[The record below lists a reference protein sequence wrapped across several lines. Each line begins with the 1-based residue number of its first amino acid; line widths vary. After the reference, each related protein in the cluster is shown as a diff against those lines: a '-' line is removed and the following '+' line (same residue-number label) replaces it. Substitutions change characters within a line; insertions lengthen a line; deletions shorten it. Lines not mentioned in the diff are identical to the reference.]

1 MTKALMLIPILIATG
16 FSLSFQAKAW
26 TPPES
31 FDSSYIE
38 LEDSIFEATIQGRYR
53 DAKSSV
59 SKAVLD
65 TIFKDKKNLI
75 KKDFEIPEYFDSS
88 VKFWFSIYTQYS
100 SDQVVIHD
108 SNNLKLVYNVID
120 FSELHDNK
128 SIHRFSKS
136 KLQSHLSLEYTRRIK
151 KSLKKLST
159 IKLSKVTQEQDDI
172 LRAIKAAKIKIPR
185 SKTKRKKLFLELSK
199 NIRTQTGQRNMVYRG
214 ITRSLPYLPYLN
226 KQLENFRLPKELL
239 AISFLESSFN
249 IVAKSKV
256 DAVGIWQFMPY
267 IGNLFMPN
275 ISNYVD
281 YRHNPIIA
289 SLSAFHLL
297 KENKLIL
304 RRWDLAVPAYNS
316 GPKHLKKAIKKFSK
330 RMKKKDISLAYILT
344 HYKHPHIGFASKN
357 FYSEFLALVRVL
369 AYKDIIYPLKG
380 IKAEVKFKDEK
391 DIGVYVTKCPINS
404 KIFIDILKKNS
415 PKIGELN
422 YHFLKRNH
430 DYPRGTLVVSDQI
443 LSKKKYYR
451 VSDKQIK
458 SRFPKNFPKF
468 IKNKKCG
475 Y

>member
-1 MTKALMLIPILIATG
+1 MIIKFLIL
-16 FSLSFQAKAW
+16 SLVSQVAIAW

-31 FDSSYIE
+31 FNSTYID

-53 DAKSSV
+53 NAKSSLTNSV
-59 SKAVLD
+59 IE

-75 KKDFEIPEYFDSS
+75 KKDFDIPKYFEPS

-120 FSELHDNK
+120 FSELHNNA

-136 KLQSHLSLEYTRRIK
+136 KLQSHLSLEYTRRVK
-151 KSLKKLST
+151 KILKDLTTKNLKK
-159 IKLSKVTQEQDDI
+159 VNEEQDDV
-172 LRAIKAAKIKIPR
+172 LRTIKSSGLKIPKNR
-185 SKTKRKKLFLELSK
+185 KKRKKFFLKLAN
-199 NIRTQTGQRNMVYRG
+199 NIRTQTGQRNMVYQG
-214 ITRSLPYLPYLN
+214 ITRSLPYLPYLSA
-226 KQLENFRLPKELL
+226 QLKKFRLPKELV

-267 IGNLFMPN
+267 ISNLFMPK

-330 RMKKKDISLAYILT
+330 IKKKKDISLAYILT

-357 FYSEFLALVRVL
+357 FYSEFLALTRVL
-369 AYKDIIYPLKG
+369 AYKELIYPLKG
-380 IKAEVKFKDEK
+380 VKAAVKFENET
-391 DIGVYVTKCPINS
+391 DIGIYVTKCSIVPQTYISLLEN
-404 KIFIDILKKNS
+404 NS

-422 YHFLKRNH
+422 YHFLKKDRKF
-430 DYPRGTLVVSDQI
+430 PRGTLVVSDKK
-443 LSKKKYYR
+443 LSTKKYYR

-458 SRFPKNFPKF
+458 SRFPKNFHKL
-468 IKNKKCG
+468 IKNKKCMR
-475 Y
+475 